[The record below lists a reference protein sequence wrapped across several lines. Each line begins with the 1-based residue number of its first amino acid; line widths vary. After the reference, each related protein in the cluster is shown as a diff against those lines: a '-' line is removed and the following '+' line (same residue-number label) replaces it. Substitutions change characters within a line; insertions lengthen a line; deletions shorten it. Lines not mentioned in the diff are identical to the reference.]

1 MMHKIEAYPG
11 CPTLTWM
18 IANRVTNKREV
29 ADAFITF
36 TGRKGAGKS
45 EASISFAEGVAED
58 IARLRGKGEPVEQF
72 FNLDHIKSISEMGAI
87 DLLTS
92 GILKKENSVILL
104 DDTGTQWGA
113 RNFQT
118 MINKYLNM
126 ILQIARVYQCV
137 IISNFIMK
145 NHIDVQA
152 RDMTDF
158 RAEMQYKDVT
168 TEQAF
173 FKFFY
178 IEQGD
183 KGEYKKYLTWKGK
196 RIKLWVVERPSV
208 PLREAYKIMRRENTD
223 TFIEEAQIKLKEKYY
238 KEKKPDGRIKDYLN
252 HPIVVANKDEVMK
265 LTGDGMKEM
274 QIAKAVGITRYWV
287 QKIQGLDKQKTIARN
302 GDEE

>member
-1 MMHKIEAYPG
+1 
-11 CPTLTWM
+11 
-18 IANRVTNKREV
+18 
-29 ADAFITF
+29 
-36 TGRKGAGKS
+36 
-45 EASISFAEGVAED
+45 
-58 IARLRGKGEPVEQF
+58 
-72 FNLDHIKSISEMGAI
+72 MGAI

-126 ILQIARVYQCV
+126 ILQIARVYRCV

-168 TEQAF
+168 TGQAF

-178 IEQGD
+178 IEQGE

-196 RIKLWVVERPSV
+196 RIKLWVVERPSKV
-208 PLREAYKIMRRENTD
+208 LNEKYKSMRRENTD

-238 KEKKPDGRIKDYLN
+238 KEKKPDGRVKDYLT
-252 HPIVVANKDEVMK
+252 HPIVIANKGEVMK
-265 LTGDGMKEM
+265 LTHDGMKEM

-287 QKIQGLDKQKTIARN
+287 QKIQGLDKQKTIMRN
-302 GDEE
+302 GDDE